1 MPPGRRLLHLV
12 ERLAWLAVE
21 TEHGSSDNPSI
32 ASDEGRLGPDI
43 VLVTCVKTK
52 RRRPS
57 PAKDLYTSALFRK
70 QRAYAEHSGVPWF
83 ILSAEHGLVAPDEW
97 LAPYER
103 YLPDMSRRFRSA
115 WSAWVA
121 ARLELLSGPLAGKT
135 IEIHAGSVYLEAVRP
150 ELEALGATVT
160 DPLTGQSMGQRL
172 SWYSGAES
180 NSGSPELAVA
190 PIVAILRSSASA
202 LSPAAFLAAGKAAA
216 DRPGLY
222 SWWVDE
228 LGAADLTAG
237 LGLPVESGLVY
248 AGLAGATRW
257 PSGKRSQNTLWLR
270 ITTMHLGGNHE
281 FSTFRRTLGAIL
293 ASVDGSTRV
302 DEERVTRW
310 MNDHMRVVTTPYDD
324 RDALGRIEKGVLEA
338 LDPPLNL
345 QGMHPTPLR
354 RRLRDLRAAVMRG
367 LSADRSPAIE
377 ARRVLADDV

>member
-1 MPPGRRLLHLV
+1 M
-12 ERLAWLAVE
+12 
-21 TEHGSSDNPSI
+21 
-32 ASDEGRLGPDI
+32 

-52 RRRPS
+52 RDHPS
-57 PAKDLYTSALFRK
+57 PAKDLYTSQLFRK

-103 YLPDMSRRFRSA
+103 YPPDMSKRFRSA

-121 ARLELLSGPLAGKT
+121 ARLELLAGPLAGKKV
-135 IEIHAGSVYLEAVRP
+135 EIHAGSVYLDAVRP
-150 ELEALGATVT
+150 ELEALGATVA
-160 DPLTGQSMGQRL
+160 DPLKGLSMGQGL
-172 SWYSGAES
+172 SWYGGVES
-180 NSGSPELAVA
+180 DSEAVELDPA
-190 PIVAILRSSASA
+190 PIATILRNSASA

-228 LGAADLTAG
+228 VGAAELTRGLGA
-237 LGLPVESGLVY
+237 PIESGLVY

-257 PSGKRSQNTLWLR
+257 PSAKRSQNTLWLR

-293 ASVDGSTRV
+293 ASADGSTRV

-310 MNDHMRVVTTPYDD
+310 IDDHMRVVTTPYDD
-324 RDALGRIEKGVLEA
+324 RDTLGRIEKGVLEA

-345 QGMHPTPLR
+345 QGMQLTPLR
-354 RRLRDLRAAVMRG
+354 RRLRELRALVMTPDG
-367 LSADRSPAIE
+367 TE
-377 ARRVLADDV
+377 

>member
-1 MPPGRRLLHLV
+1 MSTLSPGDQSG
-12 ERLAWLAVE
+12 A
-21 TEHGSSDNPSI
+21 
-32 ASDEGRLGPDI
+32 DI

-52 RRRPS
+52 RDRPS

-70 QRAYAEHSGVPWF
+70 QRAYAERSGVPWF

-103 YLPDMSRRFRSA
+103 YLPDMSKEFRSA

-121 ARLELLSGPLAGKT
+121 ARLEVLAGSLAGKT
-135 IEIHAGSVYLEAVRP
+135 IEIHAGSVYLDAVRP
-150 ELEALGATVT
+150 DLEALGATVT
-160 DPLTGQSMGQRL
+160 DPLRGLSMGQRL
-172 SWYSGAES
+172 SWYDAAGSESGTV
-180 NSGSPELAVA
+180 ELDVA
-190 PIVAILRSSASA
+190 AIVTNLRNKAAA
-202 LSPAAFLAAGKAAA
+202 LSPGDFLAAGKAAT

-228 LGAADLTAG
+228 AGAADLTRG
-237 LGLPVESGLVY
+237 LGTSVASGLVY

-270 ITTMHLGGNHE
+270 ITTMHLGGSHE
-281 FSTFRRTLGAIL
+281 FSTFRRTIGAIL
-293 ASVDGSTRV
+293 ASADGATRV

-324 RDALGRIEKGVLEA
+324 RDTLGQIEKRVLEA

-345 QGMHPTPLR
+345 QGMQPTPLR
-354 RRLRDLRAAVMRG
+354 RTLRELRIAVTR
-367 LSADRSPAIE
+367 AD
-377 ARRVLADDV
+377 